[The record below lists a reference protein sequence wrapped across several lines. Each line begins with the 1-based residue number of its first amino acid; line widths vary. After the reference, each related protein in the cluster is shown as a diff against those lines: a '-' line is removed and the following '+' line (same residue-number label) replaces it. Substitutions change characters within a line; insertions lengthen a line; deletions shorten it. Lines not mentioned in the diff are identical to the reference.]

1 MFTHTERQS
10 DLLRLQADHLSRYR
24 WACQW
29 ATGGRCL
36 DLGCGTGYGSRILAS
51 SGAVT
56 VTGMDI
62 SEEALDAARSY
73 GELRNLEFLIG
84 DATMAATLSRSKFDL
99 ITCFEVIE
107 HVVDPG
113 IVLTQIRSL
122 LTEDGVALVS
132 TPNADIGYS
141 DNPFHL
147 CEMRSD
153 QFRALVGTHFKRSA
167 WFGQFDPNER
177 WHRPDWQRKLI
188 RSIPTRIRR
197 LRRSAKNQQLEPV
210 ATEFFWEKFNCRHPF
225 TCDEFYPM
233 PWELAMDSM
242 YTPPPSMILVAA
254 QP

>member
-29 ATGGRCL
+29 ATGARCL

-62 SEEALDAARSY
+62 SEEAVEAARSY
-73 GELRNLEFLIG
+73 GGLRNLEFRIG
-84 DATMAATLSRSKFDL
+84 DATMAATISDSKFDL

-113 IVLTQIRSL
+113 AILAQIRSL
-122 LTEDGVALVS
+122 LTEDGVAVIS

-147 CEMRSD
+147 CEMRSEE
-153 QFRALVGTHFKRSA
+153 FRALVSGHFKRA
-167 WFGQFDPNER
+167 MWFAQFDPNER

-188 RSIPTRIRR
+188 RGIPMRIRK
-197 LRRSAKNQQLEPV
+197 LRRSRKNHQPEPV

-225 TCDEFYPM
+225 SCDEFYPM
-233 PWELAMDSM
+233 PWELAMESM
-242 YTPPPSMILVAA
+242 YTPPPSMIIVAA